1 MREARQPLSCPSIST
16 SPHARW
22 YRWFRAGVVRAVGED
37 TDENVGFGELIAL
50 VRDGPWSEVTFEG
63 AEAFF
68 DPHEVAGGVPEFG
81 GWF

>member
-37 TDENVGFGELIAL
+37 TDENVGFGAL
-50 VRDGPWSEVTFEG
+50 VRDGPWSEVAFEG

-68 DPHEVAGGVPEFG
+68 DAYEVAVVAPEFG
-81 GWF
+81 GWS